1 MSASSALNNLKEDVK
16 LLEKLFLRKPSP
28 STSSSISSAPNVS
41 CFRVISASLDEL
53 VCEFVD
59 TSMKKY
65 RINANICETYPQSP
79 PVWFSE
85 SEDPALLDIIENLST
100 TSHNDNKILN
110 QVRLLI
116 EQFCKTKNVPLPD
129 NLNELNQNSSSN
141 SATTSQVTEMKI
153 ELLYIL

>member
-16 LLEKLFLRKPSP
+16 LLERLFLKKLSP
-28 STSSSISSAPNVS
+28 STSSSITTPVPNVT
-41 CFRVISASLDEL
+41 CFRLISASLDEL

-59 TSMKKY
+59 TNSKKY

-85 SEDPALLDIIENLST
+85 SEDSSILDIIEKLSS

-116 EQFCKTKNVPLPD
+116 LELCKAKNVPLPD
-129 NLNELNQNSSSN
+129 NLNELNLISKTNS
-141 SATTSQVTEMKI
+141 TTSSQVH
-153 ELLYIL
+153 YIT